1 MDKILF
7 NKMEFWG
14 YHGAFKEENKLGQR
28 FFVDLELYLDLA
40 KAGHSDNL
48 QDTVNYADVYN
59 TTRQVVEQERYELI
73 EAVAERLAAKILT
86 EYSLVDEI
94 LVRVTKPDPPIPGH
108 YQSVAVE
115 ITRSRA
121 KRHE

>member
-28 FFVDLELYLDLA
+28 FFVDLELYLDLS

-59 TTRQVVEQERYELI
+59 TTRQVVEQERYELV
-73 EAVAERLAAKILT
+73 EAVAERLAAKILA

-115 ITRSRA
+115 ITRGRA

>member
-28 FFVDLELYLDLA
+28 FFVDLELYLDLS

-59 TTRQVVEQERYELI
+59 TTRQVVEQERYELV